1 MKKINIKELLL
12 WLLVINLG
20 ISVGAGLYE
29 SRIVLPEYFGTSP
42 DTFVNTGL
50 SFWIYVT
57 TIPLTLLTIA
67 NGIVAWKT
75 QGPRRKLF
83 IITIIIVSLE
93 RLFTFFYFIPT
104 MAGLMGNAEMT
115 QHDIDTILSQW
126 TFLNNFRHLLSIVG
140 WLTALKT
147 LTIQN
152 DK

>member
-1 MKKINIKELLL
+1 MRKINIKELLL

-29 SRIVLPEYFGTSP
+29 SRIVIPSYFGTSP

-75 QGPRRKLF
+75 QGSRRKLY
-83 IITIIIVSLE
+83 IITIIIVSIE
-93 RLFTFFYFIPT
+93 RLLTFFYFIPT
-104 MAGLMGNAEMT
+104 MAGLMGNTEIT
-115 QHDIDTILSQW
+115 QHKIDAILSQW
-126 TFLNNFRHLLSIVG
+126 TFLNNFRHLLSIAG

-147 LTIQN
+147 LTILN